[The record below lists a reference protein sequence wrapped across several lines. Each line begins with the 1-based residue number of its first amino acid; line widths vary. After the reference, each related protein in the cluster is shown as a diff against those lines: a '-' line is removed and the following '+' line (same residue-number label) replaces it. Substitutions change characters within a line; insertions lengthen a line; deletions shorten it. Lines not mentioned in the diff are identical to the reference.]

1 MFKLLMKGKS
11 KKGFTLVELM
21 VVVAIIGILVVI
33 AVPVYKNSQNK
44 AEQNAC
50 KANQRTI
57 NGAIQLYKYEEG
69 TDPASVAALV
79 PDYLASEPVC
89 PTTKTEYTITPASGS
104 AAAHV
109 TCGEAGHALP

>member
-1 MFKLLMKGKS
+1 MFKLFMKGKS
-11 KKGFTLVELM
+11 RKGFTLVELM

-33 AVPVYKNSQNK
+33 AIPVYKNSLETAK
-44 AEQNAC
+44 KNAC
-50 KANQRTI
+50 LANLRTI
-57 NGAIQLYKYEEG
+57 NGAIQLYKYEKG
-69 TDPASVAALV
+69 NDPASVAALV

-89 PTTKTEYTITPASGS
+89 PSDGTYTIKAATGS